1 MRKMLRSLAAISL
14 VASAIS
20 WQARGQVGSTLG
32 PGQRGGQQSS
42 GQQAQGAGGRGAQ
55 LRQYIKTDAPL
66 IALTH
71 VKVIDGTGAA
81 ARDDQTIVLSE
92 GKISWMGSASR
103 ADIPSGA
110 QVMDLTGYSV
120 MPGMVGMHEHM
131 FYPAGGQ
138 YNELTVTAPRLYLA
152 CGVTTARTTGS
163 LDTYTDLNLK
173 TMIDNGRMIGPKLN
187 VTGPYL
193 EGPPGTGVQM
203 HILSNADEA
212 RQLVDYW
219 AGLGAGS
226 FKAYMHITRAELSA
240 AIAAAHA
247 HGVKLTGHLC
257 SIGFREAAALGIDN
271 LEHGLVVDTEFV
283 PGKQPDVCTPQATT
297 FATIAKMDVEGPEI
311 QQTIRE
317 LVAHHVAVTST
328 LPVFE
333 TFVPNRPPM
342 AWMRRPLDALLPQES
357 VSYLEGRARNAAQAD
372 TPWNTLLKI
381 EMQFEHDFVKAGGVL
396 LAGVDP
402 TGGGGD
408 LPGFGDQRELE
419 LLVEAGF
426 TPLEAIHIAT
436 ANGAE
441 FLGLSGQTGTI
452 GEGKAADLL
461 VIHGDPSAQIAD
473 IEKVE
478 IVFKDGVGYDSVKLI
493 DSVKGTVGL
502 H

>member
-1 MRKMLRSLAAISL
+1 MRKIFCNFALLILAISVFANPT
-14 VASAIS
+14 VA
-20 WQARGQVGSTLG
+20 
-32 PGQRGGQQSS
+32 QRG
-42 GQQAQGAGGRGAQ
+42 AAPTTAPQGAPGGARGAQ
-55 LRQYIKTDAPL
+55 IRQFIKTDAPV

-71 VKVIDGTGAA
+71 VKVIDGTGAGA
-81 ARDDQTIVLSE
+81 TDDQTIVISG
-92 GKISWMGSASR
+92 GKIAWMGA
-103 ADIPSGA
+103 AGGAKIPDGA

-138 YNELTVTAPRLYLA
+138 YNELSATAPKLYLA
-152 CGVTTARTTGS
+152 CGVTTARTAGS
-163 LDTYTDLNLK
+163 LEPYTDLNLK
-173 TMIDNGRMIGPKLN
+173 QMIDDGRAIGPKMN

-203 HILSNADEA
+203 HQLSGPEEA
-212 RQLVDYW
+212 RDLVNYW

-240 AIAAAHA
+240 AIAAAHQ
-247 HGVKLTGHLC
+247 HNVKLTGHLC
-257 SIGFREAAALGIDN
+257 SIGFKEAAALGIDN
-271 LEHGLVVDTEFV
+271 LEHGLVVDTEFN
-283 PGKQPDVCTPQATT
+283 PGKSPDVCPAQNET

-311 QQTIRE
+311 QQTIKE
-317 LVAHHVAVTST
+317 LVAHHVAITST

-342 AWMRRPLDALLPQES
+342 QWMARPLEALLPEERIA
-357 VSYLEGRARNAAQAD
+357 YLEGRSRAAANAN
-372 TPWNTLLKI
+372 TPWNTLLQS
-381 EMQFEHDFVKAGGVL
+381 EMKFERDFVKAGGML

-408 LPGFGDQRELE
+408 LPGFGDQREVE

-426 TPLEAIHIAT
+426 TPAEAIHIAT

-441 FLGLSGQTGTI
+441 FLGLSGKIGTLAQ
-452 GEGKAADLL
+452 GKSADLI
-461 VIHGDPSAQIAD
+461 VIHGDPIARIAD

-478 IVFKDGVGYDSVKLI
+478 IVFKDGVGYDSLKLI
-493 DSVKGTVGL
+493 DSVKGIVGL
-502 H
+502 R

>member
-1 MRKMLRSLAAISL
+1 MRKMLCGLAVISLAAGAFSCQ
-14 VASAIS
+14 ASA
-20 WQARGQVGSTLG
+20 QGGS
-32 PGQRGGQQSS
+32 GQRGEQQGSA
-42 GQQAQGAGGRGAQ
+42 QQAQGGGRGSQ
-55 LRQYIKTDAPL
+55 IRQFIKTDAPA

-81 ARDDQTIVLSE
+81 AREDQTILLSG
-92 GKISWMGSASR
+92 GKISWMGAASQ
-103 ADIPSGA
+103 ANIPSGA
-110 QVMDLTGYSV
+110 QVMDLAGYSV

-173 TMIDNGRMIGPKLN
+173 AMIDDGRMIGPKLN

-203 HILSNADEA
+203 HILANADEA

-247 HGVKLTGHLC
+247 HGIKLTGHLC

-283 PGKQPDVCTPQATT
+283 PGKQPDVCTAQATT

-342 AWMRRPLDALLPQES
+342 AWMGRVLDALLPEEG
-357 VSYLEGRARNAAQAD
+357 VAYLRGRAGAAAQTD
-372 TPWNTLLKI
+372 TPWNNLLKI
-381 EMQFEHDFVKAGGVL
+381 EMQFEHDFVKAGGLL

-408 LPGFGDQRELE
+408 LPGFGDQREVE

-441 FLGLSGQTGTI
+441 FLGLAAQTGTI
-452 GEGKAADLL
+452 AEGKAADLM

-478 IVFKDGVGYDSVKLI
+478 IVFKNGVGYDSVKLI